1 MRQTSE
7 TDLYASRDVS
17 NGLAHGTVTSEEK
30 IHPEYPK
37 SFPVSL
43 TIAVSNTILL

>member
-1 MRQTSE
+1 MHQTSE

-30 IHPEYPK
+30 IHPEYEWAPQKGKLPK
-37 SFPVSL
+37 
-43 TIAVSNTILL
+43 